1 MALNTEDLGV
11 IYDELFDIRAK
22 SYNLGLQLKVPVGT
36 LDSITKQYP
45 DHSEQLR
52 ETLKTWLK
60 MAAQQ
65 KWQTIVEILRSRTI
79 GELKLASD
87 IQIKYCRGTSGEAD
101 GQVISSDTQVQIQA
115 LQEKLLE
122 LKQHIE
128 LKTQPQQVVVKLPLN
143 QEEKESIDGEQ
154 QKQLPAIKQTAD
166 QPQPNI
172 LQQQTTLKKL
182 IWKGCPKAP
191 EAMHR
196 GSVAVAGTTVYFNS
210 DGSGRV
216 HQYHAESQRWSLLP
230 NLPHMGSALV
240 MVDSK
245 LTSVGGKQRS
255 GKVTNSLLSL
265 IREDRDSKWIQHFPP
280 MGQKRWHAMAICS
293 DFSLIVAGGSDGPNR
308 LAAVE
313 VMNVNTLQWFTASSL
328 PHPFSDANASIC
340 GERLYMLSGFKHT
353 GPTRSVFTCS
363 ISELIH
369 SCQMLSQVGEPL
381 SPGKNT
387 VWRRITDSPYGSS
400 SCATICGQLILV
412 GGNDAGKDT
421 SAVVTYDEK
430 TDTWLTMEAMGTP
443 RYKALVASLQDKA
456 MMVVGGKIGND
467 RLATVEIAK
476 VL

>member
-1 MALNTEDLGV
+1 MALNTDDLGI
-11 IYDELFDIRAK
+11 IYEELFDIRAK
-22 SYNLGLQLKVPVGT
+22 SYNLGLQLRVPVGT

-45 DHSEQLR
+45 DHSDQLR
-52 ETLKTWLK
+52 ETLKVWLK

-65 KWQTIVEILRSRTI
+65 KWQTIVEILRSRTV

-87 IQIKYCRGTSGEAD
+87 IQIKYCHGTSGEAD

-115 LQEKLLE
+115 LQEKFME
-122 LKQHIE
+122 LK
-128 LKTQPQQVVVKLPLN
+128 QPQQVVVKLPLN
-143 QEEKESIDGEQ
+143 QEEKETVDGEQ

-166 QPQPNI
+166 QLQPNTP
-172 LQQQTTLKKL
+172 QQQTTLKKL
-182 IWKGCPKAP
+182 IWHGCPKAP

-230 NLPHMGSALV
+230 NLPHTGSALV

-245 LTSVGGKQRS
+245 LRSVGGKQRS
-255 GKVTNSLLSL
+255 GKVTDSLLSL
-265 IREDRDSKWIQHFPP
+265 IGEGRDSKWIQHFPP

-293 DFSLIVAGGSDGPNR
+293 DFSLIVAGGSDDHNR

-313 VMNVNTLQWFTASSL
+313 VMNVDTLQWFTASSL
-328 PHPFSDANASIC
+328 PHPFSDATASIC

-369 SCQMLSQVGEPL
+369 SCQMLSQVGEPV
-381 SPGKNT
+381 SPSKNT
-387 VWRRITDSPYGSS
+387 VWKHITDSPYGSP
-400 SCATICGQLILV
+400 SCATICGRLILV
-412 GGNDAGKDT
+412 GGNNAGKDT
-421 SAVVTYDEK
+421 TAVVTYDEK
-430 TDTWLTMEAMGTP
+430 TDTWQAMEAMRTP